1 MLPLKSMIH
10 KLQDNKG
17 SSMILA
23 LFLMLVSLMV
33 SNTILAAAASAS
45 RSFLTQTD
53 RQQSYLTVSSAAQVF
68 RDSVATGNCN
78 YSRTVITVEGA
89 ADKEEKGAMSGPFSQ
104 EIGDAVEALL
114 GAHAATGYERDYL
127 ITVGSSAEEFEPM
140 NLHLRLEKTNS
151 DEDTDRVQDC
161 LLTATFSNVLP
172 QSTAAMVSGYTP
184 PYAPTQMVL
193 TLRGSLR
200 HTETEDDTLEGNR
213 AKRIVDELEWHTDT
227 MELSKPVAGEEDLP

>member
-1 MLPLKSMIH
+1 MKSMIH

-53 RQQSYLTVSSAAQVF
+53 RQQSFLTVSSAAQVF

-78 YSRTVITVEGA
+78 YSRTVITVTGA

-114 GAHAATGYERDYL
+114 GFYAATGYERDYL

-140 NLHLRLEKTNS
+140 NLHLRLEKTDS
-151 DEDTDRVQDC
+151 DEDTDMVQYC

-193 TLRGSLR
+193 TLRGSLS
-200 HTETEDDTLEGNR
+200 HTEREYNTVDGNR
-213 AKRIVDELEWHTDT
+213 AKKAEDVLQWRANT
-227 MELSKPVAGEEDLP
+227 MELSKPVVGEEDLP

>member
-1 MLPLKSMIH
+1 MKSMIH

-114 GAHAATGYERDYL
+114 RAYAATGYERDYL

-140 NLHLRLEKTNS
+140 NLHLRLEKTDS
-151 DEDTDRVQDC
+151 DEDTDMVQDC

-193 TLRGSLR
+193 TLRGSLS
-200 HTETEDDTLEGNR
+200 HTEREYNTVDGNR
-213 AKRIVDELEWHTDT
+213 AKKAEDVLQWRANT
-227 MELSKPVAGEEDLP
+227 MELSKPVVGEEDLP

>member
-1 MLPLKSMIH
+1 MKSMIQ

-114 GAHAATGYERDYL
+114 RAYAATGYERDYL

-140 NLHLRLEKTNS
+140 NLHLRLEKTDS

-193 TLRGSLR
+193 TLRGSLK
-200 HTETEDDTLEGNR
+200 HTETQDDTLEENQ
-213 AKRIVDELEWHTDT
+213 AKRIVDELQWHTDT
-227 MELSKPVAGEEDLP
+227 MELSKPVVGEEDLP

>member
-1 MLPLKSMIH
+1 MKSMIH

-89 ADKEEKGAMSGPFSQ
+89 ADKEEEKQAMSGPFSQ

-114 GAHAATGYERDYL
+114 GFYAATGYERDYL
-127 ITVGSSAEEFEPM
+127 MTVGSSAEEFELM
-140 NLHLRLEKTNS
+140 NLHLRLEKTDS

-184 PYAPTQMVL
+184 PYAPTKMVL
-193 TLRGSLR
+193 TLRGGLK
-200 HTETEDDTLEGNR
+200 HTETEDNTLEGNR
-213 AKRIVDELEWHTDT
+213 AKCIVDELEWYADT
-227 MELSKPVAGEEDLP
+227 MELSKPVVGEEDLP

>member
-1 MLPLKSMIH
+1 MKSMIH

-68 RDSVATGNCN
+68 RDSVDTGNCN
-78 YSRTVITVEGA
+78 YSRTVITVTGA
-89 ADKEEKGAMSGPFSQ
+89 ADKEEKKTMSGPFSQ

-114 GAHAATGYERDYL
+114 GAYAATGYERDYL

-140 NLHLRLEKTNS
+140 NLHLRLEKTDS
-151 DEDTDRVQDC
+151 DEDTDMVQDC

-213 AKRIVDELEWHTDT
+213 AKRIVDELQWHADT

>member
-1 MLPLKSMIH
+1 MKSMIH

-68 RDSVATGNCN
+68 QNSVASGNCN
-78 YSRTVITVEGA
+78 YARTIISVTGA
-89 ADKEEKGAMSGPFSQ
+89 ADKEEKQAMSGPFSQ

-114 GAHAATGYERDYL
+114 GAYAATGYERDYL

-140 NLHLRLEKTNS
+140 NLHLRLEKTDS
-151 DEDTDRVQDC
+151 DEDTDIVQDC

-193 TLRGSLR
+193 TLRGSLS
-200 HTETEDDTLEGNR
+200 HTESEYNTVDGNR
-213 AKRIVDELEWHTDT
+213 AKKVEDVLQWLANT

>member
-1 MLPLKSMIH
+1 MKSMIH

-114 GAHAATGYERDYL
+114 RAYAATGYERDYL

-140 NLHLRLEKTNS
+140 NLHLRLEKTDS

-193 TLRGSLR
+193 TLRGSLK
-200 HTETEDDTLEGNR
+200 HTETQDDTLEENQ
-213 AKRIVDELEWHTDT
+213 AKRIVDELQWHTDT
-227 MELSKPVAGEEDLP
+227 MELSKPVVGEEDLP

>member
-1 MLPLKSMIH
+1 MKSMIH

-114 GAHAATGYERDYL
+114 RAYAATGYERDYL

-140 NLHLRLEKTNS
+140 NLHLRLEKTDS

-193 TLRGSLR
+193 TLRGSLS
-200 HTETEDDTLEGNR
+200 HTEREYNTVDGNR
-213 AKRIVDELEWHTDT
+213 AKKAEDVLQWRANT
-227 MELSKPVAGEEDLP
+227 MELSKPVVGEEDLP

>member
-1 MLPLKSMIH
+1 MKSMIH

-53 RQQSYLTVSSAAQVF
+53 RQQSFLTVSSAAQVF

-114 GAHAATGYERDYL
+114 GAYAATGYERDYL

-140 NLHLRLEKTNS
+140 NLHLRLEKT
-151 DEDTDRVQDC
+151 DRVQEC

-193 TLRGSLR
+193 TLRGGLK
-200 HTETEDDTLEGNR
+200 HTETEDNTLEGNR
-213 AKRIVDELEWHTDT
+213 AKFIVDELEWYADT

>member
-1 MLPLKSMIH
+1 MKSMIH

-114 GAHAATGYERDYL
+114 GFYAATGYERDYL

-140 NLHLRLEKTNS
+140 NLHLRLEKTDS

-193 TLRGSLR
+193 TLRGSLK
-200 HTETEDDTLEGNR
+200 HTETQDDTLEENQ

>member
-1 MLPLKSMIH
+1 MIH

-53 RQQSYLTVSSAAQVF
+53 RQQSFLTVSSAAQVF
-68 RDSVATGNCN
+68 RDSVDTGNCN
-78 YSRTVITVEGA
+78 YSRTVITVTGA
-89 ADKEEKGAMSGPFSQ
+89 ADKEEKQAMSGPFSQ

-114 GAHAATGYERDYL
+114 GAYAATGYERDYL

-140 NLHLRLEKTNS
+140 NLHLRLEKTDS
-151 DEDTDRVQDC
+151 DEDTDMVQDC

-200 HTETEDDTLEGNR
+200 HTETEHDTVEGNR
-213 AKRIVDELEWHTDT
+213 AKRIVDELQWHADT

>member
-1 MLPLKSMIH
+1 MKSMIH

-68 RDSVATGNCN
+68 RDSVASGNCN

-114 GAHAATGYERDYL
+114 GFYAATGYERDYL

-140 NLHLRLEKTNS
+140 NLHLRLEKTDS
-151 DEDTDRVQDC
+151 DEDTDMVQYC

-193 TLRGSLR
+193 TLRGSLS
-200 HTETEDDTLEGNR
+200 HTENEYNTLDGNR
-213 AKRIVDELEWHTDT
+213 AKKVVDGLQWLANT

>member
-1 MLPLKSMIH
+1 MKSMIH

-78 YSRTVITVEGA
+78 YSRTVITVTGA
-89 ADKEEKGAMSGPFSQ
+89 ADKEEKQAMSGPFSQ

-114 GAHAATGYERDYL
+114 GAYAATGYERDYL

-140 NLHLRLEKTNS
+140 NLHLRLEKTDS
-151 DEDTDRVQDC
+151 DEDTDMVQDC

-213 AKRIVDELEWHTDT
+213 AKRIVDELQWHADT

>member
-1 MLPLKSMIH
+1 MKSMIH

-68 RDSVATGNCN
+68 RDSVDTGNCN
-78 YSRTVITVEGA
+78 YSRTVITVTGA
-89 ADKEEKGAMSGPFSQ
+89 ADKEEKQAMSGPFSQ

-114 GAHAATGYERDYL
+114 GAYAATGYERDYL

-140 NLHLRLEKTNS
+140 NLHLRLEKTDS
-151 DEDTDRVQDC
+151 DEDTDMVQYC

-193 TLRGSLR
+193 TLRGSLS
-200 HTETEDDTLEGNR
+200 HTENEYNTLDGNR
-213 AKRIVDELEWHTDT
+213 AKKVVDGLQWLANT

>member
-1 MLPLKSMIH
+1 MKSMIH

-114 GAHAATGYERDYL
+114 RAYAATGYERDYL

-140 NLHLRLEKTNS
+140 NLHLRLEKTDS

-184 PYAPTQMVL
+184 PFAPTQMVL
-193 TLRGSLR
+193 TLRGSLK
-200 HTETEDDTLEGNR
+200 HTETQDDTLEENQ

>member
-1 MLPLKSMIH
+1 MKSMIQ

-53 RQQSYLTVSSAAQVF
+53 RQQSFLTVSSAAQVF

-114 GAHAATGYERDYL
+114 RAYAATGYERDYL

-140 NLHLRLEKTNS
+140 NLHLRLEKTDS

-193 TLRGSLR
+193 TLRGSLS
-200 HTETEDDTLEGNR
+200 HTEREYNTVDGNR
-213 AKRIVDELEWHTDT
+213 AKKVEDVLEWTTDT

>member
-1 MLPLKSMIH
+1 MKSMIH

-53 RQQSYLTVSSAAQVF
+53 RQQSFLTVSSAAQVF
-68 RDSVATGNCN
+68 RDSVDTGNCD
-78 YSRTVITVEGA
+78 YSRTVITVTGA
-89 ADKEEKGAMSGPFSQ
+89 ADKEEKQAMSGPFSQ

-114 GAHAATGYERDYL
+114 GAYAATGYERDYL

-140 NLHLRLEKTNS
+140 NLHLRLEKTDS
-151 DEDTDRVQDC
+151 DEDTDMVQDC

-193 TLRGSLR
+193 TLRGSLK
-200 HTETEDDTLEGNR
+200 HTETQDDTLEENQ
-213 AKRIVDELEWHTDT
+213 AKRIVDELQWHTDT

>member
-1 MLPLKSMIH
+1 MKSMIH

-68 RDSVATGNCN
+68 RDSVDTGNCN
-78 YSRTVITVEGA
+78 YSRTVITVTGA
-89 ADKEEKGAMSGPFSQ
+89 ADKEEKQAMSGPFSQ

-114 GAHAATGYERDYL
+114 GAYAATGYERGYL

-140 NLHLRLEKTNS
+140 NLHLRLEKTGS
-151 DEDTDRVQDC
+151 DEDTDMVQDC

-213 AKRIVDELEWHTDT
+213 AKRIVDELQWHADT

>member
-1 MLPLKSMIH
+1 MKSMIH

-68 RDSVATGNCN
+68 QNSVASGNCN

-114 GAHAATGYERDYL
+114 RAYAATGYERDYL

-140 NLHLRLEKTNS
+140 NLHLRLEKTDS

-193 TLRGSLR
+193 TLRGSLK
-200 HTETEDDTLEGNR
+200 HTETQDDTLEENQ
-213 AKRIVDELEWHTDT
+213 AKRIVDELQWHTDT

>member
-1 MLPLKSMIH
+1 MKSMIH

-114 GAHAATGYERDYL
+114 RAYAATGYERDYL

-140 NLHLRLEKTNS
+140 NLHLRLEKTDS
-151 DEDTDRVQDC
+151 EKGTSTAQDC

-172 QSTAAMVSGYTP
+172 QSTAALVSGYTP

-193 TLRGSLR
+193 TLRGRLT
-200 HTETEDDTLEGNR
+200 HTETENGTLGENKGKCVTD
-213 AKRIVDELEWHTDT
+213 AMQWHAETI
-227 MELSKPVAGEEDLP
+227 ELSKPVPGEEDLP

>member
-1 MLPLKSMIH
+1 MKSMIH

-68 RDSVATGNCN
+68 RDSVASGNCN
-78 YSRTVITVEGA
+78 YSRTIISVTGA
-89 ADKEEKGAMSGPFSQ
+89 ADKKEKKAMSGPFSQ

-114 GAHAATGYERDYL
+114 VAYAATGYERDYL

-140 NLHLRLEKTNS
+140 NLHLRLEKTDS
-151 DEDTDRVQDC
+151 EKGTSTAQDC

-213 AKRIVDELEWHTDT
+213 AKRIVDELQWHADT

>member
-1 MLPLKSMIH
+1 MKSMIH

-53 RQQSYLTVSSAAQVF
+53 RQQSFLTVSSAAQVF
-68 RDSVATGNCN
+68 RDSVDTGNCN
-78 YSRTVITVEGA
+78 YSRTVITVTGA
-89 ADKEEKGAMSGPFSQ
+89 ADKEEKQAMSGPFSQ

-114 GAHAATGYERDYL
+114 GAYAATGYERDYL

-140 NLHLRLEKTNS
+140 NLHLRLEKTDS
-151 DEDTDRVQDC
+151 DEDTDMVQDC

-200 HTETEDDTLEGNR
+200 HTETEHDTVEGNR
-213 AKRIVDELEWHTDT
+213 AKRIVDELQWHADT

>member
-1 MLPLKSMIH
+1 MKSMIH

-78 YSRTVITVEGA
+78 YSRTVITVAGA

-114 GAHAATGYERDYL
+114 GAYAATGYERDYL

-140 NLHLRLEKTNS
+140 NLHLRLEKTDS

-193 TLRGSLR
+193 TLRGSLK
-200 HTETEDDTLEGNR
+200 HTETQDDTLEENQ
-213 AKRIVDELEWHTDT
+213 AKRIVDELQWHTDT
-227 MELSKPVAGEEDLP
+227 MELSKPVVGEEDLP

>member
-1 MLPLKSMIH
+1 MKSMIH

-53 RQQSYLTVSSAAQVF
+53 RQQSFLTVSSAAQVF

-78 YSRTVITVEGA
+78 YSRTVITMEGA

-140 NLHLRLEKTNS
+140 NLHLRLEKTDS

-193 TLRGSLR
+193 TLRGSLK
-200 HTETEDDTLEGNR
+200 HTETQDDTLEENQ
-213 AKRIVDELEWHTDT
+213 AKRIVDELQWHTDT

>member
-1 MLPLKSMIH
+1 MKSMIH

-53 RQQSYLTVSSAAQVF
+53 RQQSFLTVSSAAQVF

-114 GAHAATGYERDYL
+114 RAYAATGYERDYL

-140 NLHLRLEKTNS
+140 NLHLRLEKTDS
-151 DEDTDRVQDC
+151 DEDTDMVQYC

-193 TLRGSLR
+193 TLRGSLK
-200 HTETEDDTLEGNR
+200 HTETQDDTLEENQ
-213 AKRIVDELEWHTDT
+213 AKRIVDELQWHTDT
-227 MELSKPVAGEEDLP
+227 MELSKPVVGEEDLP

>member
-1 MLPLKSMIH
+1 MKSMIH

-68 RDSVATGNCN
+68 QNSVASGNCN

-114 GAHAATGYERDYL
+114 GAYAATGYERDYL

-140 NLHLRLEKTNS
+140 NLHLRLEKTDS

-193 TLRGSLR
+193 TLRGSLK
-200 HTETEDDTLEGNR
+200 HTETQDDTLEENQ

>member
-1 MLPLKSMIH
+1 MKSMIH

-78 YSRTVITVEGA
+78 YSRTVITVTGA
-89 ADKEEKGAMSGPFSQ
+89 ADKEEKKAMSGPFSQ

-114 GAHAATGYERDYL
+114 RAYAATGYERDYL
-127 ITVGSSAEEFEPM
+127 ITVGSSAQEFEPM
-140 NLHLRLEKTNS
+140 NLHLRLEKTDS
-151 DEDTDRVQDC
+151 EEDTAAVQDC

-172 QSTAAMVSGYTP
+172 QSTAALVSGYTP

-193 TLRGSLR
+193 TLRGSLS
-200 HTETEDDTLEGNR
+200 HTESEYNTLDGNR
-213 AKRIVDELEWHTDT
+213 AKKVVDGLQWLANT

>member
-1 MLPLKSMIH
+1 MKSMIH

-53 RQQSYLTVSSAAQVF
+53 RQQSFLTVSSAAQVF
-68 RDSVATGNCN
+68 RDSVDTGNCN
-78 YSRTVITVEGA
+78 YSRTVITVTGA
-89 ADKEEKGAMSGPFSQ
+89 ADKEEKQAMSGPFSQ

-114 GAHAATGYERDYL
+114 GAYAATGYERDYL

-140 NLHLRLEKTNS
+140 NLHLRLEKTDS
-151 DEDTDRVQDC
+151 DEDTDMVQYC

-193 TLRGSLR
+193 TLRGSLS
-200 HTETEDDTLEGNR
+200 HTESEYNTVDGNR
-213 AKRIVDELEWHTDT
+213 AKKVEDVLQWLANT

>member
-1 MLPLKSMIH
+1 MKSMIH

-53 RQQSYLTVSSAAQVF
+53 RQQSFLTVSSAAQVF

-78 YSRTVITVEGA
+78 YSRTVITVAGA

-114 GAHAATGYERDYL
+114 GAYAATGYERDYL

-140 NLHLRLEKTNS
+140 NLHLRLEKTDS
-151 DEDTDRVQDC
+151 EKGTSTAQDC

-193 TLRGSLR
+193 TLRGSLK
-200 HTETEDDTLEGNR
+200 HTETQDDTLEENQ
-213 AKRIVDELEWHTDT
+213 AKRIVDELQWHADT

>member
-1 MLPLKSMIH
+1 MKSMIH

-68 RDSVATGNCN
+68 RDSVDTGNCN
-78 YSRTVITVEGA
+78 YSRTVITVTGA
-89 ADKEEKGAMSGPFSQ
+89 ADKEEKQAMSGPFSQ

-114 GAHAATGYERDYL
+114 GAYAATGYERDYL

-140 NLHLRLEKTNS
+140 NLHLRLEKTGS
-151 DEDTDRVQDC
+151 DEDTDMVQDC

-213 AKRIVDELEWHTDT
+213 AKRIVDELQWHADT

>member
-1 MLPLKSMIH
+1 MKSMIH

-53 RQQSYLTVSSAAQVF
+53 RQQSFLTVSSAAQVF

-114 GAHAATGYERDYL
+114 GAYAATGYERDYL

-140 NLHLRLEKTNS
+140 NLHLRLEKTDS
-151 DEDTDRVQDC
+151 DEDTDMVQDC

-200 HTETEDDTLEGNR
+200 HTETEDNTVEGNR
-213 AKRIVDELEWHTDT
+213 AKRIVDELQWHADT

>member
-1 MLPLKSMIH
+1 MKSMIH
-10 KLQDNKG
+10 KLQDIKG

-53 RQQSYLTVSSAAQVF
+53 RQQSFLTVSSAAQVF
-68 RDSVATGNCN
+68 RDSVDTGNCN
-78 YSRTVITVEGA
+78 YSRTVITVTGA
-89 ADKEEKGAMSGPFSQ
+89 ADKEEKQAMSGPFSQ

-114 GAHAATGYERDYL
+114 GAYAATGYERDYL

-140 NLHLRLEKTNS
+140 NLHLRLEKTDS
-151 DEDTDRVQDC
+151 DEDTDMVQDC

-213 AKRIVDELEWHTDT
+213 AKRIVDELQWHADT
-227 MELSKPVAGEEDLP
+227 MELSTPVAGEEDLP

>member
-1 MLPLKSMIH
+1 MKSMIH

-53 RQQSYLTVSSAAQVF
+53 RQQSFLTVSSAAQVF

-78 YSRTVITVEGA
+78 YSRTVITVTGA
-89 ADKEEKGAMSGPFSQ
+89 ADKEEKQAMSGPFSQ

-114 GAHAATGYERDYL
+114 GAYAATGYERDYL

-140 NLHLRLEKTNS
+140 NLHLRLEKTDS
-151 DEDTDRVQDC
+151 DEDTDMVQYC

-193 TLRGSLR
+193 TLRGSLK
-200 HTETEDDTLEGNR
+200 HTETQDDTLEGNR
-213 AKRIVDELEWHTDT
+213 AKRIVDELQWHADT

>member
-1 MLPLKSMIH
+1 MKSMIQ

-68 RDSVATGNCN
+68 QNSVASGNCN
-78 YSRTVITVEGA
+78 YSRTIISVTGA
-89 ADKEEKGAMSGPFSQ
+89 EDKKEKKAMSGPFSQ

-114 GAHAATGYERDYL
+114 GNYAATGYERDYL

-140 NLHLRLEKTNS
+140 NLHLRLEK
-151 DEDTDRVQDC
+151 TDRVQDC

-193 TLRGSLR
+193 TLRGSLK
-200 HTETEDDTLEGNR
+200 HTETQDDTLEENQ

>member
-1 MLPLKSMIH
+1 MKSMIH

-68 RDSVATGNCN
+68 QNSVASGNCN

-89 ADKEEKGAMSGPFSQ
+89 ADKEEEKQAMSGPFSQ
-104 EIGDAVEALL
+104 EVGDAVEALL
-114 GAHAATGYERDYL
+114 RAYAATGYERDYL

-140 NLHLRLEKTNS
+140 NLHLRLEKTDS
-151 DEDTDRVQDC
+151 DEDTDMVQYC

-193 TLRGSLR
+193 TLRGSLS
-200 HTETEDDTLEGNR
+200 HTEREYNTVDGNR
-213 AKRIVDELEWHTDT
+213 AKKAEDVLQWRANT
-227 MELSKPVAGEEDLP
+227 MELSKPVVGEEDLP

>member
-1 MLPLKSMIH
+1 MKSIIH

-68 RDSVATGNCN
+68 RDSVASGNCN

-114 GAHAATGYERDYL
+114 GFYAATGYERDYL

-140 NLHLRLEKTNS
+140 NLHLRLEKTDS
-151 DEDTDRVQDC
+151 DEDTDMVQYC

-193 TLRGSLR
+193 TLRGSLS
-200 HTETEDDTLEGNR
+200 HTENEYNTLDGNR
-213 AKRIVDELEWHTDT
+213 AKKVVDGLQWLANT

>member
-1 MLPLKSMIH
+1 MKSMIH

-53 RQQSYLTVSSAAQVF
+53 RQQSFLTVSSAAQVF

-78 YSRTVITVEGA
+78 YSRTVITVTGA
-89 ADKEEKGAMSGPFSQ
+89 ADKEEKQAMSGPFSQ

-114 GAHAATGYERDYL
+114 GAYAATGYERDYL

-140 NLHLRLEKTNS
+140 NLHLRLEKTDS
-151 DEDTDRVQDC
+151 DEDTDMVQDC

-193 TLRGSLR
+193 TLRGSLS
-200 HTETEDDTLEGNR
+200 HTEREYNTVDGNR
-213 AKRIVDELEWHTDT
+213 AKKVEDVLQWLANT

>member
-1 MLPLKSMIH
+1 MKSMIQ

-68 RDSVATGNCN
+68 QNSVASGNCN
-78 YSRTVITVEGA
+78 YSRTIISVTGA
-89 ADKEEKGAMSGPFSQ
+89 EDKKEKKAMSGPFSQ

-114 GAHAATGYERDYL
+114 RAYAATGYERDYL

-140 NLHLRLEKTNS
+140 NLHLRLEKTDS
-151 DEDTDRVQDC
+151 DEDTDMVQDC

-193 TLRGSLR
+193 TLRGSLS
-200 HTETEDDTLEGNR
+200 HTETEYNTVEGNR
-213 AKRIVDELEWHTDT
+213 AKCIVDGLEWNTDT